1 MLILKDERGWRREW
15 ADLVLNFVSSQCF
28 VLMETIQQE
37 SRNPWIF
44 DTSGKQR
51 DPRSSQCWEK
61 LQSTSR
67 MMGVQRDGW
76 SQIQCLCPL
85 SGQLLDVSGVSARI
99 SKGEFLV
106 SDHLNCS
113 SHRTAGNRTWTSL
126 RLQFMLWQVLT
137 HPTSPPSGRSSPITV
152 FTEDQQLFY
161 LLHLLFNILIRI
173 TLWL

>member
-37 SRNPWIF
+37 SRNPWMF

-61 LQSTSR
+61 LQSSR
-67 MMGVQRDGW
+67 KMMGVQTVRNIIQQSKDDDEQRW
-76 SQIQCLCPL
+76 SQIHVKFVSPV
-85 SGQLLDVSGVSARI
+85 SGQLVDPSGVSARI

-113 SHRTAGNRTWTSL
+113 QDCWKQNLNISEAPIYALTSAHSPHL
-126 RLQFMLWQVLT
+126 SSLW
-137 HPTSPPSGRSSPITV
+137 
-152 FTEDQQLFY
+152 
-161 LLHLLFNILIRI
+161 
-173 TLWL
+173 

>member
-44 DTSGKQR
+44 NTSGKQR

-61 LQSTSR
+61 LQSSR
-67 MMGVQRDGW
+67 KMMGVQTVRIIIQNSKDDDDEQRW
-76 SQIQCLCPL
+76 SQIHVEFVSPL
-85 SGQLLDVSGVSARI
+85 FGQLVDPSGVSARI

-113 SHRTAGNRTWTSL
+113 QDCWKQNLNISEAPIYALTSAHSPHL
-126 RLQFMLWQVLT
+126 SSLW
-137 HPTSPPSGRSSPITV
+137 
-152 FTEDQQLFY
+152 
-161 LLHLLFNILIRI
+161 
-173 TLWL
+173 

>member
-28 VLMETIQQE
+28 VLMETIQQD

-44 DTSGKQR
+44 NTSGKQR

-61 LQSTSR
+61 LQSSR
-67 MMGVQRDGW
+67 KMMGVQTFRIIIQQSKDDVEKRW
-76 SQIQCLCPL
+76 SQIHVEFVSPL
-85 SGQLLDVSGVSARI
+85 FGQLVDVSGVSARI

-113 SHRTAGNRTWTSL
+113 QDCWKQNLNISEAPIYALTSAHSPHL
-126 RLQFMLWQVLT
+126 SSLW
-137 HPTSPPSGRSSPITV
+137 
-152 FTEDQQLFY
+152 
-161 LLHLLFNILIRI
+161 
-173 TLWL
+173 